1 MTKILII
8 EDDLE
13 VLNLYKTAFA
23 IEKFEVVTSEDGEE
37 GLRKVKEEKPSLI
50 LLDIMMPV
58 LDGFQV
64 LLRLKADA
72 TTSYIPVVV
81 LTSLADVR
89 DAQSCLYMGAVKYLI
104 KSEST
109 PKQIVDIV
117 KETLGLAEP
126 DKSL

>member
-8 EDDLE
+8 EDDIE
-13 VLNLYKTAFA
+13 ILNLYKTAFA
-23 IEKFEVVTSEDGEE
+23 IEKFEVVTAENGEE
-37 GLRKVKEEKPSLI
+37 GLQKVKEEKPSLI

-72 TTSYIPVVV
+72 TTSYIPVIV

-89 DAQSCLYMGAVKYLI
+89 DAQSCLYMGALKYLI

-109 PKQIVDIV
+109 PKQIVNIV
-117 KETLGLAEP
+117 QETLGLKETV
-126 DKSL
+126 

>member
-8 EDDLE
+8 EDDIE
-13 VLNLYKTAFA
+13 ILNLYKTAFA
-23 IEKFEVVTSEDGEE
+23 IEKFEVVTAENGEE
-37 GLRKVKEEKPSLI
+37 GLQKVKEEKPSLI

>member
-8 EDDLE
+8 EDDHE
-13 VLNLYKTAFA
+13 IQNLYRTAFE
-23 IEKFEVVTSEDGEE
+23 IEKFEVISALDGEE
-37 GLRKVKEEKPSLI
+37 GLKKVHEERPSLI

-72 TTSYIPVVV
+72 KTSYIPVVV
-81 LTSLADVR
+81 LTSLADVK

-117 KETLGLAEP
+117 KETLGIAETV
-126 DKSL
+126 

>member
-1 MTKILII
+1 M
-8 EDDLE
+8 
-13 VLNLYKTAFA
+13 
-23 IEKFEVVTSEDGEE
+23 
-37 GLRKVKEEKPSLI
+37 KEEKPSLI

-72 TTSYIPVVV
+72 ATSYIPVIV

-117 KETLGLAEP
+117 KETLGLK
-126 DKSL
+126 DTV

>member
-1 MTKILII
+1 MTKILLI
-8 EDDLE
+8 EDDIE
-13 VLNLYKTAFA
+13 ILNLYKTAFS
-23 IEKFEVVTSEDGEE
+23 IEKFDVVTAGDGEE

-72 TTSYIPVVV
+72 ATSYIPVIV

-104 KSEST
+104 KREST

-117 KETLGLAEP
+117 KETLGLK
-126 DKSL
+126 DTV

>member
-8 EDDLE
+8 EDDHE
-13 VLNLYKTAFA
+13 IQNLYRTAFE
-23 IEKFEVVTSEDGEE
+23 IEKFEVISALDGEE
-37 GLRKVKEEKPSLI
+37 GLKKVHEERPSLI

-72 TTSYIPVVV
+72 KTSYIPVVV
-81 LTSLADVR
+81 LTSLADVK

-117 KETLGLAEP
+117 KETLGIAEAV
-126 DKSL
+126 

>member
-1 MTKILII
+1 MTKILLI
-8 EDDLE
+8 EDDIE
-13 VLNLYKTAFA
+13 ILNLYKTAFS
-23 IEKFEVVTSEDGEE
+23 IEKFDVVTAGDGEE

-72 TTSYIPVVV
+72 ATSYIPVIV

-117 KETLGLAEP
+117 KETLGLK
-126 DKSL
+126 DTV

>member
-1 MTKILII
+1 MTKILLI
-8 EDDLE
+8 EDDIE
-13 VLNLYKTAFA
+13 ILNLYKTAFA
-23 IEKFEVVTSEDGEE
+23 IEKFEVVTAENGEE
-37 GLRKVKEEKPSLI
+37 GLQKVKEEKPSLI

-72 TTSYIPVVV
+72 TTSYIPVIV

-89 DAQSCLYMGAVKYLI
+89 DAQSCLYMGALKYLI

-109 PKQIVDIV
+109 PKQIVNIV
-117 KETLGLAEP
+117 QETLGLKETV
-126 DKSL
+126 

>member
-1 MTKILII
+1 MTKILLI
-8 EDDLE
+8 EDDIE
-13 VLNLYKTAFA
+13 ILNLYKTAFS
-23 IEKFEVVTSEDGEE
+23 IEKFDVVTAGDGEE

-72 TTSYIPVVV
+72 ATSYIPVIV

-89 DAQSCLYMGAVKYLI
+89 DAQSCLYMGAIKYLI

-117 KETLGLAEP
+117 KETLGLK
-126 DKSL
+126 DTV